1 MFISAEWT
9 GFITPQNEYYN
20 LFSSQSS
27 GSVLLKMLLLV
38 VMHTLALVPGDSTAV
53 PAPGLGCVRVRTGW
67 CLWEGDQ
74 GGTETDS
81 FWIRTVIL
89 PYPAHALNR
98 VLKQQ
103 CELGNMQSS
112 TSLSI
117 QLLCSF
123 LQPEFG
129 DFLSMKCISNT
140 SFNCHYLSSI
150 NLSNLSMNLFIFQFS

>member
-1 MFISAEWT
+1 MIYLTLYFIMFISAEWT

-38 VMHTLALVPGDSTAV
+38 VMHTLALLPGDSTAV

-98 VLKQQ
+98 VLKQLWVGEHAEQ
-103 CELGNMQSS
+103 HFPKHPAPLLLLATRIWWFSKH
-112 TSLSI
+112 
-117 QLLCSF
+117 QLHLKH
-123 LQPEFG
+123 L
-129 DFLSMKCISNT
+129 T
-140 SFNCHYLSSI
+140 
-150 NLSNLSMNLFIFQFS
+150 